1 MFEFVHNEYSLCK
14 AFITLNIKT
23 YPNKNSYYLTM
34 KYFLSIDQGTTS
46 TRCILFNID
55 GTVAFSHQ
63 IELTQYFPDN
73 NCVEHDPI
81 EIIDSVNKCLENV
94 VNDIDVNEIISIG
107 ITNQRETTVAWS
119 KSTGKPFYNAIVWQD
134 TRTQDICDELIKN
147 KRLTELIKSTGLPI
161 STYFSLSKIIWLI
174 ENVPSIKSS
183 LFDDV
188 CFGTV
193 DSWILYNLTG
203 NFYTDVTNASRT
215 LIYDLYNME
224 WSDDILNELNIP
236 KHSLPEVKPSLS
248 NFGQIDGVI
257 EGVPI
262 TAILGDQQAALF
274 GQNCTNKGDVKNT
287 YGTGCFALTN
297 TGTDIIESENGLLT
311 TVAYQIE
318 GEEPLYA
325 LEGSVPIAGAAVQWL
340 RDNLNIIKSSDEIE
354 SLAMEEKDNGDVY
367 FVPAFSGLFSP
378 HWDETARGS
387 LFGLTRYSNK
397 SHIARSVLESVAFQ
411 SFELLQSMEK
421 DLGIEFQNLKVD
433 GGMVSNNL
441 LMQFQSDIL
450 NKTIISQE
458 INEITALGA
467 GVASYI
473 FAKNLNIENVGDF
486 ISTFKTWNPNMSND
500 SRENLLTSWFKA
512 IEKSKHWL

>member
-14 AFITLNIKT
+14 TFITLNIKT

-183 LFDDV
+183 LLDDV

-248 NFGQIDGVI
+248 NFGEIDGVI

-325 LEGSVPIAGAAVQWL
+325 IEGSVPIAGAAVQWL

-354 SLAMEEKDNGDVY
+354 SLAMGEKDNGDVY

-387 LFGLTRYSNK
+387 LFGLTRFSNK

-411 SFELLQSMEK
+411 SYELLQSMEK

-473 FAKNLNIENVGDF
+473 FAENLNIENVGDF
-486 ISTFKTWNPNMSND
+486 ISTFKTWNPNMSNE